1 VRTLAL
7 TLPLAPLPPLRFLQ
21 LAAVGKTTGS
31 PTLDDEK
38 YETKHVN

>member
-1 VRTLAL
+1 
-7 TLPLAPLPPLRFLQ
+7 LQ